1 MFKVKSLLSEHFKK
15 NLILKV
21 VIFYIV
27 IKCSL
32 FYTNPNCCCKVS
44 PEEKKKQDK
53 LEINIDK
60 DKAKKNN
67 VELNIGKGKLNIA
80 KNKKNFFK
88 KDVKGNEEIHSKNK
102 NKKEIEKVIQTIKE
116 IHILFSKLNIDN
128 IETTYKAILSKFLTI
143 GVKKEDILKNGDK
156 YEFFIN
162 FDDRFGFLYA
172 IDIEN
177 INLFANLTKLLSN
190 IVKLNEYKI
199 RFNIMEKKYNVT
211 NFEGSLYSKEFYTT
225 TITNRGE
232 FKSRLLLIKT
242 SEAKEFFDLFTSDL
256 PVDSLKSIIF
266 ENYFKFKKEEK
277 DRNELENILYN
288 ISNKIFKD
296 DVFTNVY
303 IFLKKKSILLTKCFE
318 CTRAFFNFFED
329 KTEINEDILKKLKE
343 EKKIDKYNYFNVG

>member
-1 MFKVKSLLSEHFKK
+1 
-15 NLILKV
+15 
-21 VIFYIV
+21 
-27 IKCSL
+27 
-32 FYTNPNCCCKVS
+32 
-44 PEEKKKQDK
+44 
-53 LEINIDK
+53 
-60 DKAKKNN
+60 
-67 VELNIGKGKLNIA
+67 
-80 KNKKNFFK
+80 
-88 KDVKGNEEIHSKNK
+88 
-102 NKKEIEKVIQTIKE
+102 
-116 IHILFSKLNIDN
+116 
-128 IETTYKAILSKFLTI
+128 
-143 GVKKEDILKNGDK
+143 
-156 YEFFIN
+156 
-162 FDDRFGFLYA
+162 
-172 IDIEN
+172 
-177 INLFANLTKLLSN
+177 
-190 IVKLNEYKI
+190 
-199 RFNIMEKKYNVT
+199 MEKKYNVT

-242 SEAKEFFDLFTSDL
+242 REAKEFFDLFTSDL